1 MGDNKRMKSRFI
13 QLLVLLLGL
22 CSMADVFASIDYIT
36 ERFYFEDKTGM
47 MNFDE
52 AKDQSYH
59 KMPSLL
65 AKGFSSS
72 TFWIRL
78 TIDPIQQNK
87 NKVGALDGKII
98 LSILPTY
105 LDSITLYDPVKITKD
120 DRTIG
125 DHYPTSANEFN
136 LVNFNFVISKTDK
149 SRYVYLKLKTTST
162 NLIFV
167 QGLDPDDCS
176 IADREQDLYS
186 ASYIGFLALLF
197 LIPLLSWIKK
207 RESLYAVFLLKQLS
221 SLLLVIF
228 HIGIHRLVFPS
239 VNPLTLDLAF
249 NFNIVIF
256 GLINAFFIYRFI
268 GDYAVKKWLIYLY
281 QIIFLCY
288 PVIFLLLI
296 FDYIGIA
303 LHFNM
308 QILNL
313 IAISFLLIPLL
324 GIDWK
329 KEHKGALSKIQMF
342 VLFISI
348 FIIGVITTLPSLGY
362 LPAIRISPFIGL
374 AYGGITGLIFLLVL
388 QHRQRVASEKD
399 LIQITTLKN
408 YADAEQQKLIER
420 DNFLSMLT
428 HELKTSLSV
437 LRLSMSSKDKW
448 SKNFKYIEETLIEMN
463 QLLERVVLTQ
473 KFESDQLKL
482 NEEILEIN
490 HLVTNVI
497 NFYDNPDVFEWNKSD
512 NLEIHTDEQILRI
525 ILKNILDNAIKYG
538 DATQPIQISIK
549 QELRDQIQYVVVT
562 VKNTIGEIG
571 VPDPQQI
578 FNKYYRSPKAF
589 QKSGSG
595 LGLYI
600 VKNLADLLDIYVEYH
615 TNDNDVIFRI
625 GIPKL

>member
-1 MGDNKRMKSRFI
+1 
-13 QLLVLLLGL
+13 
-22 CSMADVFASIDYIT
+22 MADVFASIDYIT

-78 TIDPIQQNK
+78 TIDPIQQDK

-98 LSILPTY
+98 LRILPTY

-136 LVNFNFVISKTDK
+136 LVNFNFVISKIDK

-342 VLFISI
+342 ILFISI

-362 LPAIRISPFIGL
+362 LPATRISPFIGL

-408 YADAEQQKLIER
+408 YADAEQQKRIER

-482 NEEILEIN
+482 NEEIIEIN

-497 NFYDNPDVFEWNKSD
+497 KFYDNPDIFEWNKSS

-600 VKNLADLLDIYVEYH
+600 VKNLGDLLDIYVEYH

-625 GIPKL
+625 GIPKLR

>member
-1 MGDNKRMKSRFI
+1 
-13 QLLVLLLGL
+13 
-22 CSMADVFASIDYIT
+22 MADVFASIDYIT

-78 TIDPIQQNK
+78 TIDPIQQDK

-98 LSILPTY
+98 LRILPTY

-342 VLFISI
+342 ILFISI

-362 LPAIRISPFIGL
+362 LPATRISPFIGL

-408 YADAEQQKLIER
+408 YADAEQQKRIER

-482 NEEILEIN
+482 NEEIIEIN

-497 NFYDNPDVFEWNKSD
+497 KFYDNPDIFEWNKSS

-600 VKNLADLLDIYVEYH
+600 VKNLGDLLDIYVEYH

-625 GIPKL
+625 GIPKLR